1 MTIKD
6 EQSRVLHS
14 TMYKGLVHC
23 AIVPDFGEVNFWA
36 LMASPLRD
44 EEKSTSNE
52 YWSRTQKYMF
62 LNNVWSKKSMMSSFS
77 SNYIWY
83 FSVSKRVLIFST
95 FAAHNQ

>member
-1 MTIKD
+1 MQTYSIVVVFSSECVAASSKFRGSITHPVPGMTIKD

-52 YWSRTQKYMF
+52 Y
-62 LNNVWSKKSMMSSFS
+62 
-77 SNYIWY
+77 
-83 FSVSKRVLIFST
+83 
-95 FAAHNQ
+95 